1 MNKKTQE
8 LIDKYCTGF
17 ELTDAQQD
25 EIFNMV
31 SQMGDNLK
39 EVAEYMQNLLY
50 GLTPE
55 EVKAGKRAKP
65 DSTPIKYT
73 VTIKWI
79 PNLLVGMMATQ
90 NVLGW
95 SSAES
100 RKKLSKLPVEAHVTE
115 YWYRAWNIFKKLSR
129 LSIEAEVT
137 AVNNLGQILDNRYAM
152 AVNEIDLYKVKY
164 GRKAGFMDDKGYL
177 VIPCEY
183 RFVEDFKEGL
193 ACVTKNGRTGFINK
207 LVEKLF
213 HVSMILRMDSV
224 KVWQSFGRIA
234 NMALSIRMAMKS
246 FLSCLVRYM
255 IFIMV

>member
-1 MNKKTQE
+1 MNKKTRE

-100 RKKLSKLPVEAHVTE
+100 RKKLSKDESM
-115 YWYRAWNIFKKLSR
+115 FS
-129 LSIEAEVT
+129 
-137 AVNNLGQILDNRYAM
+137 
-152 AVNEIDLYKVKY
+152 EIKFSLQPSKALLYISESP
-164 GRKAGFMDDKGYL
+164 A
-177 VIPCEY
+177 
-183 RFVEDFKEGL
+183 RFE
-193 ACVTKNGRTGFINK
+193 
-207 LVEKLF
+207 
-213 HVSMILRMDSV
+213 
-224 KVWQSFGRIA
+224 
-234 NMALSIRMAMKS
+234 
-246 FLSCLVRYM
+246 
-255 IFIMV
+255 